1 MLSIRRV
8 LRPLSFVLAIV
19 TISAC
24 SSATSSTSSA
34 ASTTAV
40 TGSTSVTSAPTVPT
54 LSVVAPTIAAGAT
67 TDAAISSED
76 VAAAVAADNA
86 VTDNSPCIGVQ
97 PTPGETI
104 SPNGGGQWAAPD
116 QVIDANHTYCAI
128 LTTNHGRIV
137 FALFAKTAPK
147 NVNSFVFLAKK
158 GFYENISWH
167 RVISGFMAQTGD
179 PTGTGSGTPG
189 YQVPLEVVP
198 GLRYDREGR
207 LGMARA
213 NDPDTAGGQFFITF
227 APQASLDP
235 SDSTAGYTILGQV
248 VEGIN
253 ILRQITIRNVDQ
265 NPNLPKGD
273 PLVSVRIVDL
283 GVTK

>member
-1 MLSIRRV
+1 MLSIRPV

-19 TISAC
+19 AISAC
-24 SSATSSTSSA
+24 SSATAPTSSA
-34 ASTTAV
+34 TSTV
-40 TGSTSVTSAPTVPT
+40 STAPTVPAT
-54 LSVVAPTIAAGAT
+54 SVVVSTVAAGAT
-67 TDAAISSED
+67 TDAATGSED

-104 SPNGGGQWAAPD
+104 TPNGGGQWAAPD
-116 QVIDANHTYCAI
+116 QVIDASHTYCAI

-158 GFYENISWH
+158 GFYENITWH

-179 PTGTGSGTPG
+179 PTGTGGGTPG
-189 YQVPLEVVP
+189 FQVPLEVVP
-198 GLRYDREGR
+198 GLKYDREGR
-207 LGMARA
+207 VGVARA
-213 NDPDTAGGQFFITF
+213 NDPDSAGGQFFITF